1 MAATRT
7 CTARVYPHR
16 VLAFEAHARWL
27 LVVHAVLGAAT
38 VATTTH
44 LALWSWQASRGR
56 RARIPGVRWF
66 AGVALIIT
74 ALQFLVGNVL
84 YPTYKVRVRA
94 EYLDQPAAARASA
107 EHAAVYRA
115 KVDARA
121 QADAPR
127 VGLAP
132 PPSSPT
138 PEVRDGLPALAHA
151 FDIKEHWAAIALAA
165 IACAWW
171 VARAWSK
178 SSDDDLSA
186 GRVVFGFAAIA
197 ASCSWLAAVVGHVVA
212 IARPLP

>member
-1 MAATRT
+1 M
-7 CTARVYPHR
+7 YPPR

-44 LALWSWQASRGR
+44 LAIWAWQATRGR
-56 RARIPGVRWF
+56 RARIPAVRWF
-66 AGVALIIT
+66 AGVALVIT

-94 EYLDQPAAARASA
+94 EYLDQPAAARANA

-121 QADAPR
+121 QTDAVR
-127 VGLAP
+127 AGLAP
-132 PPSSPT
+132 PPASPT
-138 PEVRDGLPALAHA
+138 PEPREGLPGLARA
-151 FDIKEHWAAIALAA
+151 FDIKEHWASIALAA

-178 SSDDDLSA
+178 STDDDDRAA
-186 GRVVFGFAAIA
+186 GRVVFGFALV
-197 ASCSWLAAVVGHVVA
+197 ASTCAWLAAVVGHVVA